1 MSYFREAINF
11 MEEYIPGEQPEKE
24 GYIKLNTNEN
34 PYPPSPLV
42 EKKIKEALGLGKISL
57 YPHPLGG
64 ELRERAQEVYGL
76 PLDWIAVGNGSDEL
90 LNLLFRLFLD
100 KGDRVAYPFPTYTLY
115 RTLAFLQEAEREEI
129 PFPPDFSLPESFLT
143 SPAKLKVVCNPNSPT
158 GTFLPLSQIEK
169 LLSLSSCPVIVD
181 EAYVD
186 FAPCSALPLLQKF
199 PNLIIV
205 RTFSKS
211 FSLAGLRVG
220 LLFAHP
226 DIVRGVLK
234 IKDSYNVGILSQ
246 AGGAAA
252 LEDMEHMRKN
262 VEKIKSTREWFSAEM
277 EKLGFLVYPSQA
289 NFIMARK
296 EGRDLKFLYEEL
308 KKRKILVRYFP
319 QWPDSLRI
327 TIGKEEEMKTLLA
340 AVQEI
345 IGRVNV

>member
-1 MSYFREAINF
+1 MNYFREAINLL
-11 MEEYIPGEQPEKE
+11 EEYIPGEQPEEE

-42 EKKIKEALGLGKISL
+42 RERITEVLNQGIISL
-57 YPHPLGG
+57 YPPPLGG
-64 ELRERAQEVYGL
+64 KLREKAQEVYGL

-115 RTLAFLQEAEREEI
+115 RTLALFQEAEREEI
-129 PFPPDFSLPESFLT
+129 PFPPDFSLPESFF
-143 SPAKLKVVCNPNSPT
+143 SCSAKLKVVCNPNSPT
-158 GTFLPLSQIEK
+158 GTFIPLPQIEK

-186 FAPCSALPLLQKF
+186 FAPCSALSLLREF
-199 PNLIIV
+199 PNLIIL
-205 RTFSKS
+205 RTLSKS

-226 DIVRGVLK
+226 PLVRGVLK
-234 IKDSYNVGILSQ
+234 IKDSYNVSILSQ
-246 AGGAAA
+246 AGGSAA

-262 VEKIKSTREWFSAEM
+262 VEKIKSTREWFSQEM
-277 EKLGFLVYPSQA
+277 KQLGFLVYPSQA
-289 NFIMARK
+289 NFVMVKKERK
-296 EGRDLKFLYEEL
+296 DLKFLYEEL

-327 TIGKEEEMKTLLA
+327 TIGKEEDMSTLLA

-345 IGRVNV
+345 IEG